1 MLDLSKYEARMYVD
15 ETCFRVDVSVDFGNP
30 DAEHNKHCKILPLDE
45 AIEFVKTSDN
55 PYYIDLN
62 TIDEYISEDFNLIS
76 ELIWQVYSQLPTDK
90 ISISEVYLGHVMKN
104 IKRNGIIPSRTF

>member
-1 MLDLSKYEARMYVD
+1 MLQE
-15 ETCFRVDVSVDFGNP
+15 
-30 DAEHNKHCKILPLDE
+30 LPLDE

-76 ELIWQVYSQLPTDK
+76 ELILQVYSQLPTDK
-90 ISISEVYLGHVMKN
+90 ISISEIYLSQVIGN
-104 IKRNGIIPSRTF
+104 IKNN